1 MGREAHMAC
10 NLKLRRAIA
19 VAVVLMLAACGG
31 ETGVPA
37 KGAQKAGAGQGAA
50 RPAGG
55 GAQKA
60 VAGKRTAAGAQDVL
74 GALMNA
80 ALTFQPTGMAGKG
93 LSPASLAISPAE
105 WVEIAQ
111 VFPAVLKVIRAS
123 GARRT
128 AYLAKL
134 KAQGVEEEPMS
145 EAGVAFQ
152 VNVMNNRFAF
162 DRYGHLYFDDR
173 FVTKEERPALDRAEA
188 LYRKF
193 HKRWMAANAGK
204 VKKDVKGK
212 GEDAVKGKDAKVK
225 GEVKAKPKG
234 ETEVAQQPGAI
245 VDRAAEWKVRRV
257 PIFKGFED
265 DRYQEHDALIVR
277 CVDEFNR
284 NRAAGAG
291 ATAEQAKGIPAIT
304 TALVKSHMIEE
315 TGGRD
320 QKSLAAWDVDPEQ
333 VNVPGDWSDAK
344 KDLGL
349 AKPSK
354 RNEGTAEQNIRA
366 AIRFLSRKGF
376 GASGQK
382 ASNRPA
388 GRFDDWQTALKRYN
402 GRSDAMVDGKS
413 YSETYAEH
421 IVERAKDPGKFVA
434 IRKVVKK

>member
-1 MGREAHMAC
+1 MTVA
-10 NLKLRRAIA
+10 LAII
-19 VAVVLMLAACGG
+19 VASVICRGH
-31 ETGVPA
+31 ENVPA
-37 KGAQKAGAGQGAA
+37 QDCGQRVVRPAGRSAQKAT
-50 RPAGG
+50 
-55 GAQKA
+55 
-60 VAGKRTAAGAQDVL
+60 AGKKSMGTQDVL

-80 ALTFQPTGMAGKG
+80 ALTLQPTDAAGHG
-93 LSPASLAISPAE
+93 LSPASLKIAPAE
-105 WVEIAQ
+105 WIEIGQAFTDVMQ
-111 VFPAVLKVIRAS
+111 VIQKS
-123 GARRT
+123 GERRV

-134 KAQGVEEEPMS
+134 KAQGIEEEPMS
-145 EAGVAFQ
+145 EAGVAFEI
-152 VNVMNNRFAF
+152 NVMNNRFAF

-173 FVTKEERPALDRAEA
+173 FVNKEERPALDKVES
-188 LYRKF
+188 LYRRF

-212 GEDAVKGKDAKVK
+212 GDK
-225 GEVKAKPKG
+225 GEEKVKPKG
-234 ETEVAQQPGAI
+234 EGGGTQMPGAI

-291 ATAEQAKGIPAIT
+291 ATAAQAKGIPALT

-320 QKSLAAWDVDPEQ
+320 QKSLDAWEIDPEQ
-333 VNVPGDWSDAK
+333 VNVPGDWSDTK

-349 AKPSK
+349 MKPSK

-366 AIRFLSRKGF
+366 AIRFLARKGF
-376 GASGQK
+376 GVSGQK

-388 GRFDDWQTALKRYN
+388 GKFDDWQTALKRYN
-402 GRSDAMVDGKS
+402 GRNDAMVDGKS
-413 YSETYAEH
+413 YSETYAAH
-421 IVERAKDPGKFVA
+421 IVERVKDPGQFVA